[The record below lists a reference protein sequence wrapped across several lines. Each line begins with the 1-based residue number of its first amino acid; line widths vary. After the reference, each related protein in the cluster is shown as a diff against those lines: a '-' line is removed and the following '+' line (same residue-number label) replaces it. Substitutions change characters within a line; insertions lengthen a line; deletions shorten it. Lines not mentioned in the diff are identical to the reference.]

1 MVRGLLLM
9 GVGLVINPA
18 SAAEDPLAIHRWTNR
33 IVVISAPGPD
43 DPLLARQRAL
53 LAAVPDGVRARD
65 LVVLE
70 AVGAGAEAR
79 RLRARLGL
87 PDAAFRVVLVGKDG
101 GAKRNAATP
110 LPAETLFATI
120 DAMPMRRDEAKR
132 R

>member
-1 MVRGLLLM
+1 MVRGLLLL
-9 GVGLVINPA
+9 GVVLASSPA
-18 SAAEDPLAIHRWTNR
+18 SAAEDPLALHRWKAR

-53 LAAVPDGVRARD
+53 LAAVPEGVRERD

-70 AVGAGAEAR
+70 AVGASAGAR
-79 RLRARLGL
+79 SLRARLGL
-87 PDAAFRVVLVGKDG
+87 PDGAFRVVLIGKDG

-120 DAMPMRRDEAKR
+120 DAMPMRRDEMR